1 MKAVQ
6 KGFTLIELM
15 IVVAI
20 IGILAAVA
28 LPAYQDYT
36 ARAKMSE
43 AILAASACRTSV
55 TETAQSAPTLPTAG
69 NWGCE
74 SSASGVAANGGKVSK
89 YVLKIETNS
98 GTDAMPGTIKVTVT
112 NINTLSNGMAIL
124 LVPSSTRPRQRR
136 SQPVVPLRPGIV
148 ARLAATPMTFRSICP
163 VPAAPQSRLQERS
176 RRVPDLPYVCA

>member
-43 AILAASACRTSV
+43 AILAASACRTSI
-55 TETAQSAPTLPTAG
+55 TETVQSSSAMPTVGGL
-69 NWGCE
+69 WGCE
-74 SSASGVAANGGKVSK
+74 SRAAATPPLTK
-89 YVLKIETNS
+89 YVNKIETNQM
-98 GTDAMPGTIKVTVT
+98 GDIRVQVTSA
-112 NINTLSNGMAIL
+112 INADLTSKFIIL
-124 LVPSSTRPRQRR
+124 QPSSTPNSYTAPTVGAAIASWTCGPQA
-136 SQPVVPLRPGIV
+136 SQTPDISKYLPGSCRTAV
-148 ARLAATPMTFRSICP
+148 AAQGTF
-163 VPAAPQSRLQERS
+163 AQSPS
-176 RRVPDLPYVCA
+176 

>member
-55 TETAQSAPTLPTAG
+55 TETAQSAPALPG
-69 NWGCE
+69 PGLWGCE
-74 SSASGVAANGGKVSK
+74 SSTATGRVSK
-89 YVLKIETNS
+89 YVQAIQTS
-98 GTDAMPGTIKVTVT
+98 GTASAFPGTIRVVVTA
-112 NINTLSNGMAIL
+112 INTQSNNMAIL
-124 LVPSSTRPRQRR
+124 LQPSSNATGGTAITPGSAVAFWNCGPDTTNANDISKFLPGSCRG
-136 SQPVVPLRPGIV
+136 VVP
-148 ARLAATPMTFRSICP
+148 T
-163 VPAAPQSRLQERS
+163 AAPYASGT
-176 RRVPDLPYVCA
+176 